1 MEYLKDNFKFK
12 IEQFADIEI
21 LRYNVPGFNDLPLK
35 EKELAYYLYEAA
47 LSGKEIIY
55 DQNYK
60 YNLKIKR
67 TLEAIILSY
76 SGDKNNIDYEK
87 FLVYTKRFW
96 FSNGIH
102 HHYSTKKF
110 IPEFSSEYLETLIR
124 NSDEKLLPLSQNES
138 VDQLIN
144 LLGHILFDP
153 DIASQKVN
161 LDTKADV
168 ISTSATNFYEGVSQK
183 EVEDFYKKMTAAN
196 DLSPVSLGLNSK
208 LIKEN
213 GVVKEMTW
221 KVGGMY
227 SPAIEKIVYWLNKA
241 ANITE
246 NENQKE
252 AFNKL
257 IEYYET
263 GSLKIFD
270 EYNILWL
277 KDKNSRVDTVNGFIE
292 LYSDPLGYKGTFE
305 SIVSIRDFEATKRM
319 KEISK
324 HAQWFEDN
332 SPIDDSF
339 KKKEVTGILASAI
352 TVVVESGDAAP
363 ASPLG
368 INLPNSTWIR
378 EKYGSKSVNLEN
390 IDYAYKISE
399 PEDLLKEFAFSCEEI
414 KLANNYDHLADTLH
428 TDLHEVIG
436 HGSGRILSGID
447 APKQTLKNYASTIEE
462 ARADLVALYY
472 LPDAKLQ
479 EIGVMPDAEAAKA
492 GYNKYIRNGLL
503 VQLARI
509 ELGDQLEESHMRNRQ
524 IISKWAFEKGIDE
537 NVIEMKFKD
546 GKTYFVINDYLKLRY
561 LFGELLKEIQ
571 RITSEGDFEAAK
583 NLVET
588 YGIKIDFALHKEV
601 KERYSKLN
609 IPPYKGFINPVL
621 KPVYE
626 GEKIVDVKVEYMNDF
641 TEQML
646 YYADKYSFLSKIL

>member
-1 MEYLKDNFKFK
+1 MEYLTDNFKFI
-12 IEQFADIEI
+12 IERFADIEI
-21 LRYNVPGFNDLPLK
+21 LRYNVSGFNKLPLK

-76 SGDKNNIDYEK
+76 SGDKNNIEYK
-87 FLVYTKRFW
+87 RFLVYTKRFW
-96 FSNGIH
+96 FSNGMH

-110 IPEFSSEYLETLIR
+110 IPEFSKEYLEILIR

-144 LLGHILFDP
+144 LLKHILFDP
-153 DIASQKVN
+153 DIAAQKVN

-168 ISTSATNFYEGVSQK
+168 IKTSATNFYEGVTQK
-183 EVEDFYKKMTAAN
+183 EVEDFYKNKTAAN
-196 DLSPVSLGLNSK
+196 DPSPVSLGLNSK
-208 LIKEN
+208 L
-213 GVVKEMTW
+213 VKEDGVLKEMPW

-241 ANITE
+241 ANVTE

-252 AFNKL
+252 ALNKL

-263 GSLKIFD
+263 GNLKTFD

-277 KDKNSRVDTVNGFIE
+277 KDKNSLVDTVNGFIE
-292 LYSDPLGYKGTFE
+292 LYGDPLGYKGTFE
-305 SIVSIRDFEATKRM
+305 GIVSIRDLEATKRM
-319 KEISK
+319 KEISNN
-324 HAQWFEDN
+324 AQWFEDN

-399 PEDLLKEFAFSCEEI
+399 SENLLKEFAFSGEEI
-414 KLANNYDHLADTLH
+414 ELANNYAHLADTLH
-428 TDLHEVIG
+428 TDLHEIIG
-436 HGSGRILSGID
+436 HGSGRILPGVDS
-447 APKQTLKNYASTIEE
+447 PKQTLKNYASTIEE

-479 EIGVMPDAEAAKA
+479 EIGVMPDLEAAKA

-503 VQLARI
+503 VQLVRI

-524 IISKWAFEKGIDE
+524 IISKWVFEKGKDE
-537 NVIEMKFKD
+537 NVIEMKSKND
-546 GKTYFVINDYLKLRY
+546 KTYFVINDYLKLRI
-561 LFGELLKEIQ
+561 LFGELLKEVQ

-583 NLVET
+583 NLVEN
-588 YGIKIDFALHKEV
+588 YGIQIDYDLHKEV

-621 KPVYE
+621 KPAYE
-626 GEKIVDVKVEYMNDF
+626 GKKIIDVEVEYMNDF

-646 YYADKYSFLSKIL
+646 YYADKYSFL